1 MQGQNWNNLDK
12 DDAQE
17 FNIRQQ
23 LERYLINWKWF
34 LLSAFIFLT
43 FAFLHLRYTTPQYSI
58 AAKVLIKDDKKG
70 GLASEMGSFGDMASL
85 SGVKSNVDNELE
97 VLKSRTLI
105 QKTVK
110 DLNLNISYFS
120 DGRIKSSQ
128 LYTSSPITVEF
139 FDKSPTFN
147 ERDTTFIIKPVTGNS
162 FDIKDTE
169 GNNGGTFQFGATIV
183 LPFAKMVVIRKP
195 SEGNVR
201 SEPAVMV
208 QLYKLENVTNQ
219 YVGKLNVDAINKS
232 SSILTL
238 SMVEPVKALGQDFIN
253 RLIFNYNKDAVEDKN
268 QVARNTEIFI
278 NQRLLSITKE
288 LDTVEGDIELFKK
301 ENKVTDI
308 VSEAQVFLSSATEY
322 ERDYMQIQTKLN
334 IVNDVI
340 ALLDTTT
347 NDDLIPSN
355 LISDEGNTSGLIE
368 QYNLLVLT
376 KKRIL
381 KDATPNNPTVINLE
395 EQLSGMRQSVKKSL
409 KNIANTFLIN
419 ERDLKRQANILGGKI
434 G

>member
-1 MQGQNWNNLDK
+1 MQDQNWNNLDN
-12 DDAQE
+12 DSVNE
-17 FNIRQQ
+17 FNIKQ
-23 LERYLINWKWF
+23 LIGRYLNHWMWF
-34 LLSAFIFLT
+34 VISVLVFLT
-43 FAFLHLRYTTPQYSI
+43 FAYLYLRYTTPQYSI

-70 GLASEMGSFGDMASL
+70 GLASELGSFGDLAAL

-97 VLKSRTLI
+97 ILKSRTLI
-105 QKTVK
+105 QNTVK

-120 DGRIKSSQ
+120 DARIKSSQ

-162 FDIKDTE
+162 FDITDTE
-169 GNNGGTFQFGATIV
+169 ETKVGTYQFGATII

-201 SEPAVMV
+201 SEPAVIV
-208 QLYKLENVTNQ
+208 QLHKLEDVTNR
-219 YVGKLNVDAINKS
+219 YVAKLNVDAINKTS
-232 SSILTL
+232 SVLSL
-238 SMVEPVKALGQDFIN
+238 SMVDPVKALGQDFIN
-253 RLIFNYNKDAVEDKN
+253 RLIFNYNKDAVGDKN
-268 QVARNTEIFI
+268 EVARNTEIFI
-278 NQRLLSITKE
+278 NQRLRSITKE

-308 VSEAQVFLSSATEY
+308 VSEAQAFLSSATEY
-322 ERDYMQIQTKLN
+322 QREYLRVQTKLN

-340 ALLDTTT
+340 ALLDNAT

-419 ERDLKRQANILGGKI
+419 ERDLKRQGNILGGKI